1 MKRQLK
7 QIISFVLMIAMV
19 LTMSSVSNLGR
30 EIVKASDAVK
40 LYFELPDGTS
50 AADWAVNAWSDV
62 TVEGDKEHAF
72 RPSAWGDG
80 AVFPTLL
87 TDEALSGWGY
97 VTVSGTVQGLQFVN
111 KAGSEYNCWNSQIA
125 KQNLTEAYFD
135 PDAGVWYKQSSKETE
150 IKEAEI
156 QHIYVLAGAE
166 ALTGKNWSIAVEDN
180 EKNILTQDGNT
191 YSVTYTNVSAGT
203 YEYKILQDPENKGW
217 DLPWGDGNNR
227 SITLAKKS
235 DVTFSIDLTD
245 DTKSV
250 HTTITE
256 VEGESGET
264 VTNTFIVHMQNGK
277 NWSNANIKF
286 GSGSSWDVIEG
297 YEDAKNNEMG
307 VPVAADA
314 VNTEWF
320 TYTAKL
326 PGSVSEVDGL
336 FNNGAWGPENQTANF
351 AIPVSKDTEVWITF
365 TDASA
370 SNAIATST
378 AAPEGWLSDT
388 SSDYTYNIYYYD
400 SNDAHMSV
408 DAAAIHVWEVDGP
421 TLEEQAFD
429 ELVEL
434 EDGNKWLKATI
445 VSSSA
450 NIGFIPKSKGSW
462 SWQTGDHIY
471 NNTEESR
478 VCNLYVVYG
487 DDAHT
492 YTQLPEVKEARKRTV
507 IVEYN
512 RPQGDYDGW
521 NIYSWN
527 TGLASETEIY
537 TQDRNGKKYINV
549 PVKDSGY
556 DFDMAFCMRHSVADN
571 KWEAKDGGDHAVT
584 VPGNQVVV
592 KAVFDQDKGIT
603 RVLPYNKGYEMNGA
617 EKKIT
622 FLYRDDARML
632 TNEEASLSGKVS
644 VVINGESHAMDYDA
658 ENERY
663 AFELTNLASGD
674 YAYYYVVDGE
684 EVQDSFNTNKG
695 TFDNK
700 ECSIVAYKAY
710 DAAIEASLSSGK
722 MDYEANNILRV
733 SFAGDAGISTEEID
747 TVTADLTE
755 LGLGVRTISKELMA
769 TTIAVTADTSC
780 GTKNIPVTLKDIYGN
795 SYQTS
800 VSVEVAAEDDASFD
814 WDEAIIYFAVTDRFF
829 DGNTD
834 NNTGVNKDGSLSYHG
849 GDFAGLTQK
858 LDYLQELG
866 VNTIWITPI
875 VENSNTTTEKD
886 GKTIESTGYHGYW
899 ASDFTKLN
907 AHLGTEEEFAALID
921 AAHERG
927 MKLMVDVVLNHSG
940 YADAATGFDP
950 NNYFDAI
957 LVNEETGET
966 IPMLR
971 DANHTVAGDDVY
983 SSLAGLPDFLTED
996 ARVRDQLIEWQVD
1009 WVEKYGIDYFRVDT
1023 VKHVNAEAWQAFKN
1037 ALTEA
1042 DSDFKMIG
1050 ELSGHGYAS
1059 SQLGIGGMDS
1069 LLDFDFNDQAQ
1080 NFVTGNIT
1088 GVETFMANRNA
1099 GINNTRTVGA
1109 FLSSHDENGLVYKLI
1124 NDCHMSEE
1132 QALNAFKV
1140 AAALEL
1146 TAKGQV
1152 VVYYGE
1158 EIGLYG
1164 ADNYPY
1170 QTNRYDFAWDEAD
1183 AQSVDENSMLNHY
1196 KKLLAV
1202 RNDYMELFARGDR
1215 NAIVSSN
1222 EEGYDVFARTYG
1234 DEALYVALNIKNAEN
1249 SVSFGVDAKA
1259 GTTFVDLYSGKEY
1272 AVAADQTVT
1281 VTIPASANGGT
1292 VILAE
1297 KSRQDEQTSGGN
1309 TQKPEDKTETGNE
1322 SAGNSGA
1329 GNDNAQKEGTDNSG
1343 NNGDNGNSGNSS
1355 VNGSLVIAPA
1365 ASLKNA
1371 TSPFTGEK
1379 AVGEIAEAN
1388 EKTKAGARAEV
1399 HAETSAEA
1407 DADAEVNAD
1416 VEATVEADG
1425 DIAGADT
1432 AAEQE
1437 DASIADS
1444 EVPLAA
1450 TMGNGKTL
1458 PVVFGIIVLLALAA
1472 GGVYYYTKKKQ
1483 A

>member
-1 MKRQLK
+1 MKGKLK
-7 QIISFVLMIAMV
+7 LIISFVLMMAMV

-50 AADWAVNAWSDV
+50 ATDWAVNAWSDV
-62 TVEGDKEHAF
+62 TVEGDEEHAF
-72 RPSAWGDG
+72 RPSTWGDG
-80 AVFPTLL
+80 AQFPALL
-87 TDEALSGWGY
+87 TDNALSGWGY

-111 KAGSEYNCWNSQIA
+111 KEGREYSCWNSQIA

-135 PDAGVWYKQSSKETE
+135 PNADVWYKQSAKETE

-156 QHIYVLAGAE
+156 QNIYVLAGAE
-166 ALTGKNWSIAVEDN
+166 ALTGKNWSIAVEGN
-180 EKNILTQDGNT
+180 GKNVLTQDGNT
-191 YSVTYTNVSAGT
+191 YSVTYTNVPAGT

-227 SITLAKKS
+227 SITLSKKS

-250 HTTITE
+250 STTVTGA
-256 VEGESGET
+256 EGETGET
-264 VTNTFIVHMQNGK
+264 VTNTFLVHMQNGK
-277 NWSNANIKF
+277 NWSSANIKF
-286 GSGSSWDVIEG
+286 GSGSSWDAIAG

-307 VPVAADA
+307 VPAALDE
-314 VNTEWF
+314 VNTGWF
-320 TYTAKL
+320 TYTAAL
-326 PGSVSEVDGL
+326 PDSVSEVNGL
-336 FNNGAWGPENQTANF
+336 FNNGAWGNDNQTANF
-351 AIPVSKDTEVWITF
+351 AISVTGDTEVWITF
-365 TDASA
+365 TDALN
-370 SNAIATST
+370 SNAITTST
-378 AAPEGWLSDT
+378 EAPEGWISDT
-388 SSDYTYNIYYYD
+388 STDYTYNIYYYD

-408 DAAAIHVWEVDGP
+408 DAAAVHVWEVGGAP
-421 TLEEQAFD
+421 FEEQPFD

-445 VSSSA
+445 VTSAA

-462 SWQTGDHIY
+462 DWQTGDHTY
-471 NNTEESR
+471 RMTGESR

-492 YTQLPEVKEARKRTV
+492 YTRIPEVKEARKRMV

-527 TGLASETEIY
+527 TGLASETKIY
-537 TQDRNGKKYINV
+537 TQNENGKNYIIV
-549 PVKDSGY
+549 PVKDSEY
-556 DFDMAFCMRHSVADN
+556 DFDMAFCMRHSVGDN
-571 KWEAKDGGDHAVT
+571 EWEAKDGGDHAVM
-584 VPGNQVVV
+584 VPGNQIVV

-603 RVLPYNKGYEMNGA
+603 SVLPYNKGYEMNGA

-622 FLYRDDARML
+622 FFYRDDVLML

-644 VVINGESHAMDYDA
+644 VVVNGESHAMTYDA

-663 AFELTNLASGD
+663 MFELTNLTSGD
-674 YAYYYVVDGE
+674 YAYYYVVDGK
-684 EVQDSFNTNKG
+684 EVQDSFNTNKDTASG
-695 TFDNK
+695 K
-700 ECSIVAYKAY
+700 ECSVVAYKAY
-710 DAAIEASLSSGK
+710 DVAIEASLSSGK
-722 MDYEANNILRV
+722 MDYEANNILTV
-733 SFAGDAGISTEEID
+733 SFAGNEGIPVEEID

-769 TTIAVTADTSC
+769 TAIAVTADTSC
-780 GTKNIPVTLKDIYGN
+780 GTKHIPVTLKDIYGN

-800 VSVEVAAEDDASFD
+800 VSVEVTAEDDASFD
-814 WDEAIIYFAVTDRFF
+814 WDEAVIYFAVTDRFF

-886 GKTIESTGYHGYW
+886 GTTIESTGYHGYW

-940 YADAATGFDP
+940 YADAETGFDP
-950 NNYFDAI
+950 YQYFDTI

-971 DANHTVAGDDVY
+971 DASHTVTGDDVY
-983 SSLAGLPDFLTED
+983 ASLAGLPDFMTED

-1042 DSDFKMIG
+1042 DADFKMIG

-1080 NFVTGNIT
+1080 NFVTGDIT
-1088 GVETFMANRNA
+1088 GVEAFMANRNA

-1164 ADNYPY
+1164 ADDYPY
-1170 QTNRYDFAWDEAD
+1170 QTNRYDFAWDVAEAQSAD
-1183 AQSVDENSMLNHY
+1183 ADSMLNHY
-1196 KKLLAV
+1196 KKLLAI
-1202 RNDYMELFARGDR
+1202 RKDYMELFARGGR
-1215 NAIVSSN
+1215 NAIASSN

-1234 DEALYVALNIKNAEN
+1234 DEALYVALNIHNEEN
-1249 SVSFGVDAKA
+1249 EVSFGVDAKA
-1259 GTTFVDLYSGKEY
+1259 GTTLVDLYSGKEY
-1272 AVAADQTVT
+1272 TVGANQTVT

-1297 KSRQDEQTSGGN
+1297 KSKNGGQISGET
-1309 TQKPEDKTETGNE
+1309 TQKPENKTETGNE
-1322 SAGNSGA
+1322 STGSSKAEDG
-1329 GNDNAQKEGTDNSG
+1329 
-1343 NNGDNGNSGNSS
+1343 GDNVSSSG
-1355 VNGSLVIAPA
+1355 NGSLTIVSSVPSEA
-1365 ASLKNA
+1365 AIS
-1371 TSPFTGEK
+1371 SFTGEK
-1379 AVGEIAEAN
+1379 AVGEIAQSNGTA
-1388 EKTKAGARAEV
+1388 KMGVRAEG
-1399 HAETSAEA
+1399 SAEA
-1407 DADAEVNAD
+1407 GADDDVRADAGEEAEEEINA
-1416 VEATVEADG
+1416 EAVVQADG
-1425 DIAGADT
+1425 DITEPDT
-1432 AAEQE
+1432 TAEGVN
-1437 DASIADS
+1437 IPDS
-1444 EVPLAA
+1444 EVSFAA
-1450 TMGNGKTL
+1450 GMGGGKTL
-1458 PVVFGIIVLLALAA
+1458 PVVPVALGILILLALAA